1 MVMTTLFY
9 LTMTLFIIFFVYTVT
24 SQVRMIIAALHS
36 EKVQKEFQKEK
47 EGFAVVRS
55 STAA

>member
-1 MVMTTLFY
+1 MTTLFY